1 MWGQGSQVITLVKGV
16 SKRIAW
22 QVGYLGVCLVFSA
35 MEKLLLF
42 FFHGGS
48 ENHLAIN
55 TAIAWPTH
63 MIQSL
68 YSNVTSVRQIL
79 GT

>member
-1 MWGQGSQVITLVKGV
+1 MGAGV
-16 SKRIAW
+16 SSDNSGQRSQQKNCLAGRIF
-22 QVGYLGVCLVFSA
+22 GGLSCLFCHGKSIA
-35 MEKLLLF
+35 FF